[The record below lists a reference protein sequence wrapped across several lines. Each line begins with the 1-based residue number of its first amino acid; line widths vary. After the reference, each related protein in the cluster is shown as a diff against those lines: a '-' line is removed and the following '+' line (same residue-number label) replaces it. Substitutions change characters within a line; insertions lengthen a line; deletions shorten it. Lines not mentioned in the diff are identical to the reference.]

1 MRKIV
6 SVGEMVT
13 TFAWLDY
20 AKHGWCK
27 FKKEMQVVVVWNIEG
42 MAKGKYYG
50 LPVGAKNSIDDG
62 AGLTS

>member
-1 MRKIV
+1 MRQIA

-42 MAKGKYYG
+42 MAKRRYSTGGEDAIFNKVV
-50 LPVGAKNSIDDG
+50 LILS
-62 AGLTS
+62 L